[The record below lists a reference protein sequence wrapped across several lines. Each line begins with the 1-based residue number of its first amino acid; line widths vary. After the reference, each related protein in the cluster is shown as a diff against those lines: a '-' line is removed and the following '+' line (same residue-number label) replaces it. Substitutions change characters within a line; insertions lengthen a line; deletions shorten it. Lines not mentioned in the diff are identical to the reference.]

1 MTFSEKLLDLRK
13 KNALSQ
19 EQLANQLGVSR
30 QTISKWELGTATPD
44 TVHII
49 RLSNL
54 FSVST
59 DYLLQDTQAS
69 DNSNPAH
76 THSLLQKAE
85 KTFKEKGYWAGYYL
99 MWKDLCG
106 MIGTVL
112 FALAFISILR
122 SIGPLRSFPIQAFL
136 FPIAAALIAV
146 FCLIRL
152 LFHLLLTIKFK
163 NLDRK

>member
-1 MTFSEKLLDLRK
+1 MTFSEKLLDLRR

-30 QTISKWELGTATPD
+30 QTVSKWEIGTATPD
-44 TVHII
+44 TVHIVQ
-49 RLSNL
+49 LSKL
-54 FSVST
+54 FSVTT
-59 DYLLQDTQAS
+59 DYLLQDEHTAANPTPTQT
-69 DNSNPAH
+69 H
-76 THSLLQKAE
+76 TLFQKAE
-85 KTFKEKGYWAGYYL
+85 TLFLEKGHLAGYYL

-106 MIGTVL
+106 MIGAVL
-112 FALAFISILR
+112 SALAYMSVLR
-122 SIGPLRSFPIQAFL
+122 PIGPLNSFPIQAFL

-163 NLDRK
+163 NLDQ